1 MLPLD
6 QLPTIIQMTVKIMV
20 LLGLS
25 LYALYAGIMVRQEQ
39 LMDRVIDETF
49 EPVLRILVIL
59 HFAGALGLIFLAF
72 FTL

>member
-1 MLPLD
+1 MPFE
-6 QLPTIIQMTVKIMV
+6 QLPALIQLVVKLMV

-25 LYALYAGIMVRQEQ
+25 LYAVFAGIMVRQEK

-49 EPVLRILVIL
+49 EPVLRVLVIL
-59 HFAGALGLIFLAF
+59 HLAAALGLILLAF